1 MKKMLSGGFKMFGL
15 GAAKP
20 VSPITC
26 LSISNFQEACHCLQA
41 GRSIQKIVI
50 ETEKNALVKVCPRKK
65 AGTLCS
71 PEASYLIVGGTGSHG
86 RNITSRLA
94 EKGAQRIIVISRT
107 GSKDQ
112 GVGMPVREL
121 SANGATVVVY
131 QCDVSSKEEVEG
143 KLVSKLPHIPPVR
156 GVIYGVMV
164 LRDTSFEHM
173 SYSEYDAVVKPKVA
187 GVWKIHHA
195 FLGLNCDLDLFITLS
210 SIASLVG
217 NRGQAAYA
225 AGGTF
230 MSAFGHN
237 RNSVGLPCTT
247 IDLGP
252 VQGIGYLAE
261 NEQRKT
267 DVADTLSVDWIDDTE
282 LHRLLAAATTGDLAN
297 TCQHHCIT
305 GLGALQSMT
314 VKKK

>member
-1 MKKMLSGGFKMFGL
+1 MY
-15 GAAKP
+15 P
-20 VSPITC
+20 W
-26 LSISNFQEACHCLQA
+26 Q
-41 GRSIQKIVI
+41 
-50 ETEKNALVKVCPRKK
+50 VCPRKK

-164 LRDTSFEHM
+164 LRVSDASYLPILPTYSNQLTFIQDTSFEHM